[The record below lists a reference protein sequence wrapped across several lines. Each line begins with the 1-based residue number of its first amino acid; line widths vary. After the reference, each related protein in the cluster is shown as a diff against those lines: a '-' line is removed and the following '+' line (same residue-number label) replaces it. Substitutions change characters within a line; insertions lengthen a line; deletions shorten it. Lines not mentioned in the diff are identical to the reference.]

1 MARLLGGVFGV
12 WLIYALLSLCFKHKF
27 GFPIANIL
35 SVLSGFSQ
43 LLINGDAFNLISAV
57 IAIVCIYFIIP
68 LQIKSEKKEQWKQQR
83 KNNT

>member
-1 MARLLGGVFGV
+1 MARLLGGVLGV

-27 GFPIANIL
+27 GFPIAVIL
-35 SVLSGFSQ
+35 SVLSVFSQ

-57 IAIVCIYFIIP
+57 IAIVCIYSIIP
-68 LQIKSEKKEQWKQQR
+68 LQIKSEKKNSGNNSE